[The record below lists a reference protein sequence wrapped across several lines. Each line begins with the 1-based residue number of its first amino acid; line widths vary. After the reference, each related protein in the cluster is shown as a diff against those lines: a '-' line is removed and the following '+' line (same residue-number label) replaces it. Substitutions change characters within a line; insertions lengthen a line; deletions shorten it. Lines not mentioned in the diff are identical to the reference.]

1 MFDVLMEL
9 RALRQTGLS
18 PKELWVLFVIVVIF
32 VDRYVKTQADI
43 EWANQKLIEMAAST
57 NRPHTEKKLSVS
69 QIESQH
75 PTLPSSEPVL

>member
-18 PKELWVLFVIVVIF
+18 PKELWLLFIIVVIL

-43 EWANQKLIEMAAST
+43 EWVNQKLAEMTRSPQT
-57 NRPHTEKKLSVS
+57 ESPH
-69 QIESQH
+69 
-75 PTLPSSEPVL
+75 PPLPSSEPVL

>member
-18 PKELWVLFVIVVIF
+18 PKELWVLFVIVVIL

-43 EWANQKLIEMAAST
+43 EWVNQKLAEMASS
-57 NRPHTEKKLSVS
+57 PPP
-69 QIESQH
+69 ESQH
-75 PTLPSSEPVL
+75 LIQPSSEPVL